1 MSGSRVVVV
10 GGGITG
16 LAAAYFAQQR
26 GAEVT
31 LLEGSDRLGGKV
43 STESF
48 AGLDLDT
55 GPDAFLARTASAT
68 ALCQAVGLGEDLV
81 APATGAAFVW
91 TRGRLRRLPEGQL
104 LGVPTDLWALA
115 RSGVLS
121 RRGVGR
127 AALDLVLPGRP
138 HTAGDQSVAD
148 VVRHRLGAE
157 AHLRLVDPLV
167 GGINAGRSERLS
179 VQVTAP
185 QIAEA
190 ARHRSLILGARRVR
204 SGAVR
209 NTAPVF
215 LTVRGGLGRLIDALA
230 AHLRAHGA

>member
-68 ALCQAVGLGEDLV
+68 LS
-81 APATGAAFVW
+81 
-91 TRGRLRRLPEGQL
+91 GR
-104 LGVPTDLWALA
+104 
-115 RSGVLS
+115 
-121 RRGVGR
+121 
-127 AALDLVLPGRP
+127 
-138 HTAGDQSVAD
+138 
-148 VVRHRLGAE
+148 
-157 AHLRLVDPLV
+157 
-167 GGINAGRSERLS
+167 
-179 VQVTAP
+179 
-185 QIAEA
+185 
-190 ARHRSLILGARRVR
+190 
-204 SGAVR
+204 
-209 NTAPVF
+209 
-215 LTVRGGLGRLIDALA
+215 
-230 AHLRAHGA
+230 